1 MASFS
6 WAFSQARV
14 SNKKIKNKLKL
25 TGKNTFRAFRNRNYR
40 LFFTG
45 QSISRIGMWMQR
57 TAVVWVIYSI
67 THSAFMIGL
76 TMFAE
81 QFPSFLFSLLG
92 GVTADRYNR
101 YKILLVTQSAS
112 MLQAIL
118 LTILIFANH
127 YTVWEILALSVM
139 LGIINAYDVPARQP
153 LVHEM
158 VNDKADVP
166 NAIALNATLTNLAL
180 LIGPALSGIILEKY
194 GAGVCFLLNA
204 VSFIAVIGCLLLM
217 RLPPYHEPEVKKKIR
232 SELTDGFTYL
242 KNTPSIGKIILM
254 LLLLSF
260 FVLPFNTL
268 LPVYAKVIFKGD
280 AATYGYISS
289 FIGLGAIVSA
299 FFLASLK
306 QGTNLK
312 KVLLINIIIFGAG
325 LMIFS
330 HLSNFPLAMI
340 FIIVC
345 GFGMMSQTTICFT
358 IIQVDSDIKMR
369 GRVMSFVAMA
379 YFGMLPIGSLLVGAV
394 SQHIGAPFT
403 ILLQG
408 IIAIIIAG
416 MFYNFLRSN
425 NSNIRPVNKIDNELT
440 EEI

>member
-1 MASFS
+1 
-6 WAFSQARV
+6 
-14 SNKKIKNKLKL
+14 
-25 TGKNTFRAFRNRNYR
+25 
-40 LFFTG
+40 
-45 QSISRIGMWMQR
+45 MWMQR
-57 TAVVWVIYSI
+57 TAVVWVIYSM

-92 GVTADRYNR
+92 GVNADRYNR

-112 MLQAIL
+112 MMQAIF
-118 LTILIFANH
+118 LTLLIFANH
-127 YTVWEILALSVM
+127 YTVLEILALSVM

-158 VNDKADVP
+158 VNDKEDVP

-180 LIGPALSGIILEKY
+180 LIGPALSGIILQKY

-217 RLPPYHEPEVKKKIR
+217 KLTPYHPPDVKKKIR
-232 SELTDGFTYL
+232 SELMDGFTYL
-242 KNTPSIGKIILM
+242 KNTPSIGRIILM

-280 AATYGYISS
+280 AATYGYITS

-306 QGTNLK
+306 RGTNLK

-325 LMIFS
+325 LIIFS

-345 GFGMMSQTTICFT
+345 GFGMMSQTTISFT

-379 YFGMLPIGSLLVGAV
+379 YFGMLPIGSLLIGAI
-394 SQHIGAPFT
+394 SQHIGAPLT
-403 ILLQG
+403 ILSQG

-416 MFYNFLRSN
+416 IFYNFLSSDHSDIRS
-425 NSNIRPVNKIDNELT
+425 
-440 EEI
+440 

>member
-1 MASFS
+1 M
-6 WAFSQARV
+6 
-14 SNKKIKNKLKL
+14 KL
-25 TGKNTFRAFRNRNYR
+25 TGKTTFRAFRNRNYR

-118 LTILIFANH
+118 LTLLIFANN
-127 YTVWEILALSVM
+127 YTVWEILALSIM
-139 LGIINAYDVPARQP
+139 LGIINAFDVPARQP

-158 VNDKADVP
+158 VNEKADVP

-204 VSFIAVIGCLLLM
+204 ISFIAVIGCLLLM
-217 RLPPYHEPEVKKKIR
+217 KLPPYQAPEVKKKIR
-232 SELTDGFTYL
+232 SELRDGFTYL

-280 AATYGYISS
+280 AATFGYISS
-289 FIGLGAIVSA
+289 FIGLGALIGA
-299 FFLASLK
+299 FFMASLK
-306 QGTNLK
+306 RGTSLK

-330 HLSNFPLAMI
+330 HLTNFPLAMV
-340 FIIVC
+340 FIIIC
-345 GFGMMSQTTICFT
+345 GFGMMSQTTTCFT
-358 IIQVDSDIKMR
+358 IIQVDSDITMR
-369 GRVMSFVAMA
+369 GRVMSFVAMS
-379 YFGMLPIGSLLVGAV
+379 YFGMLPIGSLLIGAV
-394 SQHIGAPFT
+394 SQHIGAPITMLF
-403 ILLQG
+403 QG

-416 MFYNFLRSN
+416 IFYNFLSSD
-425 NSNIRPVNKIDNELT
+425 NSDIHSASFD
-440 EEI
+440 

>member
-1 MASFS
+1 
-6 WAFSQARV
+6 
-14 SNKKIKNKLKL
+14 
-25 TGKNTFRAFRNRNYR
+25 
-40 LFFTG
+40 
-45 QSISRIGMWMQR
+45 MQR
-57 TAVVWVIYSI
+57 TAVVWVIYSM

-92 GVTADRYNR
+92 GVTADRHNR

-139 LGIINAYDVPARQP
+139 LGIINAFDVPARQP

-158 VNDKADVP
+158 VNEQSDVP
-166 NAIALNATLTNLAL
+166 NAVALNATLTNLAL

-217 RLPPYHEPEVKKKIR
+217 KLPPYNAPEVKKKIK
-232 SELTDGFTYL
+232 SELTDGFAYL
-242 KNTPSIGKIILM
+242 KKTPSIGKIILM

-268 LPVYAKVIFKGD
+268 LPVYAKVIFKGN
-280 AATYGYISS
+280 AATFGYINS
-289 FIGLGAIVSA
+289 FIGLGALAGA

-306 QGTNLK
+306 SGTNLK
-312 KVLLINIIIFGAG
+312 KVLLINILIFGAG

-358 IIQVDSDIKMR
+358 IIQVDSDITMR

-379 YFGMLPIGSLLVGAV
+379 YFGMLPMGSLLIGAV
-394 SQHIGAPFT
+394 SQHIGAPLTMLF
-403 ILLQG
+403 QG

-416 MFYNFLRSN
+416 IFYNFLRSG
-425 NSNIRPVNKIDNELT
+425 NSDIQR
-440 EEI
+440 

>member
-1 MASFS
+1 
-6 WAFSQARV
+6 
-14 SNKKIKNKLKL
+14 
-25 TGKNTFRAFRNRNYR
+25 
-40 LFFTG
+40 
-45 QSISRIGMWMQR
+45 MWMQR
-57 TAVVWVIYSI
+57 TAVVWIIYSM
-67 THSAFMIGL
+67 THSAFMIGF

-81 QFPSFLFSLLG
+81 QFPSFLISLLG

-127 YTVWEILALSVM
+127 YTVWEILALSIM
-139 LGIINAYDVPARQP
+139 LGIINAFDVPARQP

-166 NAIALNATLTNLAL
+166 NAVALNATLTNLAL
-180 LIGPALSGIILEKY
+180 LIGPALSGIILERY

-204 VSFIAVIGCLLLM
+204 VSFVAVIGCLLLM
-217 RLPPYHEPEVKKKIR
+217 KLPPYHPPEVKKKIK
-232 SELTDGFTYL
+232 SELKDGFTYL
-242 KNTPSIGKIILM
+242 KKTPSIGKIILM

-280 AATYGYISS
+280 AATFGYISS
-289 FIGLGAIVSA
+289 FLGLGALGGA
-299 FFLASLK
+299 FFMASLK
-306 QGTNLK
+306 AGTNLK
-312 KVLLINIIIFGAG
+312 KVLLINILVFGAG
-325 LMIFS
+325 LIIFS

-358 IIQVDSDIKMR
+358 IIQVDSDITMR
-369 GRVMSFVAMA
+369 GRVMSFVAMS
-379 YFGMLPIGSLLVGAV
+379 YFGMLPIGSLLIGAV
-394 SQHIGAPFT
+394 SQHIGAPLTMLF
-403 ILLQG
+403 QG

-416 MFYNFLRSN
+416 IFYNFLRSN
-425 NSNIRPVNKIDNELT
+425 NSDIRLVNKNDIELA
-440 EEI
+440 EEM